1 MNIIVR
7 YIIIS
12 LKKNFINKMNA
23 VMVILDTVLACF
35 SIWLFWNSLLE
46 MDLQIEG
53 WGISS
58 IQMFIGFSLI
68 ARAFTN
74 LTVGDYDI
82 QQHIAKGT
90 LDNFLV
96 KPCNPIIAIMMERP
110 DFLQFFVTFFIGL
123 ICVFIHCD
131 GSKIGYAL
139 IAIFVCI
146 IATITLCLLEV
157 MIFEGAFWLKKTDMF
172 ADVYFA
178 ISSVS
183 KYPLVFFGK
192 KITLFLTYIL
202 PVAYVGTIPT
212 EITAGGV
219 LSISILVPLLLLGI
233 NLLGVTILWKLG
245 RRRYE
250 STN

>member
-1 MNIIVR
+1 MNIIAR
-7 YIIIS
+7 YIVIS
-12 LKKNFINKMNA
+12 LKKNFTYKMNG
-23 VMVILDTVLACF
+23 VMVILDTILACF

-46 MDLQIEG
+46 LDLKIDG
-53 WGISS
+53 WGINS

-74 LTVGDYDI
+74 LTVGDYEI
-82 QQHIAKGT
+82 QEHIIKGT
-90 LDNFLV
+90 LDNYLV
-96 KPCNPIIAIMMERP
+96 KPCNPIVAIMMERP

-123 ICVFIHCD
+123 ACVFVHCD

-139 IAIFVCI
+139 VSILVCMI
-146 IATITLCLLEV
+146 STMTLCLLEV
-157 MIFEGAFWLKKTDMF
+157 MIFEGAFWMKKTDVF
-172 ADVYFA
+172 ADIYFA

-192 KITLFLTYIL
+192 RITLFFTYIL

-212 EITAGGV
+212 ETTINGI
-219 LSISILVPLLLLGI
+219 LSITILIPLLLLGI
-233 NLLGVTILWKLG
+233 NLFGVTLLWKLG